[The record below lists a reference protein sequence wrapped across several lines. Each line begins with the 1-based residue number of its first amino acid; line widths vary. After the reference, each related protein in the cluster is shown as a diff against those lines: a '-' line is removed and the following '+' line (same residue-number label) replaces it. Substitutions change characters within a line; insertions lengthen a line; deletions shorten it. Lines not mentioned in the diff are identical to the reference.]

1 MKYRILVYRR
11 PNESTP
17 NELPRGTN
25 RETAIATAEAALRGD
40 VTRVEVERWDGFG
53 WRFSWGKSGV
63 ENW

>member
-25 RETAIATAEAALRGD
+25 RDTAIATAEAALKDG
-40 VTRVEVERWDGFG
+40 VTRVEVERWDGKE
-53 WRFSWGKSGV
+53 WRFCWEKWGE
-63 ENW
+63 ENS

>member
-25 RETAIATAEAALRGD
+25 RDTAIATAKAALRDG
-40 VTRVEVERWDGFG
+40 VTRVEVERWEGNQ
-53 WRFSWGKSGV
+53 WRWCWIEWGE
-63 ENW
+63 ENS

>member
-11 PNESTP
+11 PAESTV

-40 VTRVEVERWDGFG
+40 VTRVEVERWTGTEWAFC
-53 WRFSWGKSGV
+53 WGKWGEKNS
-63 ENW
+63 

>member
-17 NELPRGTN
+17 NELPKGTN

-40 VTRVEVERWDGFG
+40 VMRVEVERWDGRE
-53 WRFSWGKSGV
+53 WLFSWGKWGG
-63 ENW
+63 ENS

>member
-11 PNESTP
+11 PAESTV

-25 RETAIATAEAALRGD
+25 RETAIATAEAALKGD
-40 VTRVEVERWDGFG
+40 VTRVEVERWDGRE
-53 WRFSWGKSGV
+53 WLFSWGKSGV